1 MEISEIFFIPAVFI
15 LGICFG
21 AVILW
26 LIRPVWQGF
35 RLSLRA
41 GRARR
46 RAGLSSDHPMKLE
59 V

>member
-46 RAGLSSDHPMKLE
+46 RKAVSFGREKR
-59 V
+59 